1 MRRAALHLSTSSRTV
16 QDYDVLVVGGGVMGA
31 SVAYHTALYD
41 PSLRVCVVE
50 RDTSYAHASAMLSAG
65 GIRQCVAAGRT
76 QDLSSLPQLSEA
88 HSPPVRR
95 RQFSLPVNIQ
105 LSLYGVDFLRRL
117 AVDLR
122 VPKAPP
128 PDAQFKEQGYL
139 FLASAQGE
147 ATLRRNQATQ
157 AAQGVSWTRLLS
169 PEALERRFPWL
180 NVEGVALGCVG
191 ERCEGWFDPWALLS
205 ALRAKAARM
214 GVTAPSKC
222 PSSQCSSSPA
232 VPSQGVPG
240 GSGQLDTPRVR
251 PQPLGAQPPP
261 QVLEL
266 AASKDADFTCFDTVG
281 VTFVS
286 ANVESIEVER
296 VGGDGTMGGTRV
308 RAAVVR
314 GADGLQ
320 HSLGAATLVNAAG
333 AFAAPVVRFCGD
345 SDVVAPLPVA
355 ARKRCVFGVHCDA
368 AATQGALP
376 PPGETGL
383 VVDPSGVWF
392 RPEGAPGH
400 FLCGVSP
407 SAHRGDPDCAGVAEL
422 EAVDHAIFDEVI
434 WPALYARCEALG
446 SLKVSRGVVKW

>member
-1 MRRAALHLSTSSRTV
+1 V

-65 GIRQCVAAGRT
+65 GIRQ
-76 QDLSSLPQLSEA
+76 
-88 HSPPVRR
+88 
-95 RQFSLPVNIQ
+95 QFSLPVNIQ

-214 GVTAPSKC
+214 GVT
-222 PSSQCSSSPA
+222 
-232 VPSQGVPG
+232 
-240 GSGQLDTPRVR
+240 
-251 PQPLGAQPPP
+251 
-261 QVLEL
+261 
-266 AASKDADFTCFDTVG
+266 
-281 VTFVS
+281 FVS
-286 ANVESIEVER
+286 ANVEGIEVER

-446 SLKVSRGVVKW
+446 SLKVRSSWAGFYEYNTFDQNAIIGRHPHVANLVLCNGFSGHGLQQSPAAGRAVAEIITGSAQTVDVSSLGFERVLRGEPVYEQNIV